1 MCNYHKSDTIVTRH
15 SFLSIGWVTLA
26 AVLGG
31 CGNETARAPNPPA
44 YDWPDALEYRL
55 AYEART
61 ERDTQTVA
69 EHEESGELRFAVRDD
84 RFVVWHDSV
93 RKTGMLHGGQRSIE
107 PLRPED
113 TLRYYVRLS
122 RRGEFQEIE
131 PGCDPAVTACHEA
144 LPSVLP
150 LELRHLIPRLPV
162 WWPPKGRE
170 WEDTLAF
177 DDLPRLRGSRGSV
190 TTAYRAARDTTLN
203 GRAYWIVSWH
213 SVLRAVRSAAGGA
226 IIADPS
232 IEESGA
238 VYVDKE
244 RLVPAFAEWR
254 GTMPPP
260 PELRSLGATRTEVRG
275 RAVLVASMLDATR
288 FTEEAR

>member
-1 MCNYHKSDTIVTRH
+1 
-15 SFLSIGWVTLA
+15 LLLA
-26 AVLGG
+26 SGFNG

-44 YDWPDALEYRL
+44 YDWPDALEYRVR
-55 AYEART
+55 YEART
-61 ERDTQTVA
+61 GRDTQTVA
-69 EHEESGELRFAVRDD
+69 EHEESGALKFAVRDD
-84 RFVVWHDSV
+84 RLVVWHDSV
-93 RKTGMLHGGQRSIE
+93 RRIGMLRGGQRFIE
-107 PLRPED
+107 PLWTED
-113 TLRYYVRLS
+113 TLRYYLRLS
-122 RRGEFQEIE
+122 RWGEFLEIE

-144 LPSVLP
+144 LPSALP

-162 WWPPKGRE
+162 WWPPKGHE

-177 DDLPRLRGSRGSV
+177 DDLPRPRGSRGSV
-190 TTAYRAARDTTLN
+190 RTVYQAGRDTAVN

-213 SVLRAVRSAAGGA
+213 SVRRASWSAAGGA

-232 IEESGA
+232 AEESGT

-254 GTMPPP
+254 GTVPPP
-260 PELRSLGATRTEVRG
+260 PELRSLGATRVEVRG
-275 RAVLVASMLDATR
+275 RAVLVAGGFDVTR